1 MHPEIKISINTVID
15 FIEINLSK
23 QLTLEEL
30 ASIANLS
37 KFHFHRTFKIITRE
51 TPNEYIIRKRIE
63 KIASILICNKDSS
76 ISDLSIQFGFKDLS
90 SFSRSFK
97 KFYGISATQLK
108 KANETGT
115 KLKEV
120 QNSKICKPN
129 YIFQNYFCDTEETL
143 EWMKNKGEITVLN
156 VPKVDVAYIRHWG
169 NPNTILKTLQKLPL
183 ERIENKN
190 ELNNI
195 LYIIFHDNP
204 SLTVDYKNQQS
215 ACIEI
220 NNLEIKTDNLSF
232 LTIPSRKYVLGKFK
246 LSNNEFDMAWKS
258 MVLWMNQNNV
268 RSNDGYRF
276 ERFSKNS
283 LLQKSSVFELEIA
296 IPTK

>member
-15 FIEINLSK
+15 FIESNLSK
-23 QLTLEEL
+23 QLTLEQL

-37 KFHFHRTFKIITRE
+37 KFHFHRTFKIITQE

-63 KIASILICNKDSS
+63 RIASVLIANKDTS
-76 ISDLSIQFGFKDLS
+76 ISDLSIRFGFKDLS

-97 KFYGISATQLK
+97 NFYGISATQLK
-108 KANETGT
+108 KAKETGT

-120 QNSKICKPN
+120 QNSKICKPDDV
-129 YIFQNYFCDTEETL
+129 FQKYFCDTKETF

-156 VPKVDVAYIRHWG
+156 LPKIDLDYVRHWG
-169 NPNTILKTLQKLPL
+169 NPNTILQAFQKLPL
-183 ERIENKN
+183 ESIENRQ

-204 SLTVDYKNQQS
+204 SLTVDFKNQQS
-215 ACIEI
+215 ACIQSE
-220 NNLEIKTDNLSF
+220 NLEIKTENFSF
-232 LTIPSRKYVLGKFK
+232 LSIPSRKYVFGKFNF
-246 LSNNEFDMAWKS
+246 SDNEFEMAWKS
-258 MVLWMNQNNV
+258 MILWMNQNNV
-268 RSNDGYRF
+268 RSSDGYRF

-283 LLQKSSVFELEIA
+283 LLKKSSDFELEIA
-296 IPTK
+296 IPIK